1 MQTYVVQSGDTLYG
15 ISKQFGVSVDQIKT
29 QNNIQDNSIIKGQV
43 LLIPTTET
51 TILYIVKA
59 GDSLYSIARQYDV
72 SVSELMQ
79 INNLTTNIISIGQEL
94 RIPIGEQQQNYTNYT
109 VKKGDSLYSIA
120 NTYKIS
126 VDDIKKVNNL
136 SSNLL
141 SIGQTLKIPTTLS
154 IEPTPEVITYTVKSG
169 DSLYSIA
176 TKYKITVDEL
186 KSINNLTSNILQIG
200 QVLTIT
206 KPMTILPDEIEE
218 CYGTEYSEPTFQTYT
233 VKKGDNLYTIA
244 KAYNTSVSNI
254 ISLNNLSSN
263 NLSIGQVLKIKELS

>member
-120 NTYKIS
+120 NT
-126 VDDIKKVNNL
+126 
-136 SSNLL
+136 
-141 SIGQTLKIPTTLS
+141 
-154 IEPTPEVITYTVKSG
+154 
-169 DSLYSIA
+169 
-176 TKYKITVDEL
+176 
-186 KSINNLTSNILQIG
+186 
-200 QVLTIT
+200 
-206 KPMTILPDEIEE
+206 
-218 CYGTEYSEPTFQTYT
+218 
-233 VKKGDNLYTIA
+233 
-244 KAYNTSVSNI
+244 
-254 ISLNNLSSN
+254 
-263 NLSIGQVLKIKELS
+263 